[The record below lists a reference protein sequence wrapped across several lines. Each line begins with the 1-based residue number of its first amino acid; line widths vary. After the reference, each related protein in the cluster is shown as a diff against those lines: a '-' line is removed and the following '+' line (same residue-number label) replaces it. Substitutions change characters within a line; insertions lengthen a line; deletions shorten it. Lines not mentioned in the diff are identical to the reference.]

1 MSCRNAETLPFLS
14 LAAKERANDTSDGR
28 GTLNVTGVV
37 GATGAAP
44 LQLLRGADAMPFV
57 QPVPGIKPGYDGMLC
72 LETDLDAYSNNW
84 YDACWRVLFYNPP
97 RGDKARRARVKAV
110 RQLSLLGTNGH
121 IERMTAW
128 THLVG
133 AVAFLAFG
141 FLRPALGLDTSSTAG
156 MLAAASSIVLAG
168 TFFVSTAFHTLGT
181 VRWMAS
187 TMRNFD
193 HGAIDLALAVALTCD
208 TAIVTQD
215 FSNVPWQTVAD
226 ASACA
231 GTGLLFFAY
240 RRLVLY
246 SDQTEMVVGDCKLGL
261 FRFQHADFEHSSLRS
276 SCYIILAFG
285 FVPLVPAAFDTLP
298 WLACV
303 VLITCNMTSLVLLM
317 AGMWVDNVLR
327 WPDRLYEDAAKRAT
341 QRPLLLCHNRGCGC
355 VMTSH
360 AWWHVFSL
368 ISSIVLTAGR
378 EYALS
383 ESVAARR

>member
-14 LAAKERANDTSDGR
+14 LAAKERAEDARS
-28 GTLNVTGVV
+28 
-37 GATGAAP
+37 ATHAAP
-44 LQLLRGADAMPFV
+44 LPQLRGADAMPFV
-57 QPVPGIKPGYDGMLC
+57 QPLPGVKQGHDGILC

-84 YDACWRVLFYNPP
+84 YDACWRVLFHNPP

-121 IERMTAW
+121 VERMTAW
-128 THLVG
+128 THMVG
-133 AVAFLAFG
+133 GVAFLAFG
-141 FLRPALGLDTSSTAG
+141 LLRPALGLDVSSTAG
-156 MLAAASSIVLAG
+156 MLAAASSIVLSV

-181 VRWMAS
+181 VRWLSS

-193 HGAIDLALAVALTCD
+193 HGAIDLALAVAMTCD
-208 TAIVTQD
+208 TAIVTRD
-215 FSNVPWQTVAD
+215 FADVPWQTVAD
-226 ASACA
+226 ASLCA
-231 GTGLLFFAY
+231 GSAVLFFAY
-240 RRLVLY
+240 RRLVLS

-261 FRFQHADFEHSSLRS
+261 FRFQHADLEHSSLRS
-276 SCYIILAFG
+276 ACYIILAFG

-303 VLITCNMTSLVLLM
+303 VLITCNVTSLALLM

-327 WPDRLYEDAAKRAT
+327 WPDRLYEDAARRAA
-341 QRPLLLCHNRGCGC
+341 QRPPLLCHHRGCGC

-368 ISSIVLTAGR
+368 VSSIVLTAGR

-383 ESVAARR
+383 ESVSARR